1 MNKKE
6 FMLELRK
13 KLGIKDLEIIES
25 KVNNF
30 WDSWFETLKENKKLT
45 IKDFGKFEIKDV
57 KPRKVVSPYG
67 EFITNLSKKIRFT
80 AGKELREMLK

>member
-6 FMLELRK
+6 FMLEFRK

-30 WDSWFETLKENKKLT
+30 GILGLKL
-45 IKDFGKFEIKDV
+45 
-57 KPRKVVSPYG
+57 
-67 EFITNLSKKIRFT
+67 
-80 AGKELREMLK
+80 

>member
-6 FMLELRK
+6 FMLEYRK
-13 KLGIKDLEIIES
+13 KLRIKDLEIIES

-30 WDSWFETLKENKKLT
+30 WDSWFEVLKENKKLT

-67 EFITNLSKKIRFT
+67 EFITNPSKKISFSV
-80 AGKELREMLK
+80 GKEFREMVK

>member
-6 FMLELRK
+6 FMLEYRK
-13 KLGIKDLEIIES
+13 KLRIKDLEIIES

-30 WDSWFETLKENKKLT
+30 WDSWFEVLKENKKLT

-67 EFITNLSKKIRFT
+67 EFITNPSKKISFSV
-80 AGKELREMLK
+80 GKEESVNLE

>member
-6 FMLELRK
+6 FMLEFRK

-45 IKDFGKFEIKDV
+45 IKDFGSFEIKDV

-67 EFITNLSKKIRFT
+67 SFITNPSKKISFSV
-80 AGKELREMLK
+80 GKKFREMVK

>member
-6 FMLELRK
+6 FLLEYQK
-13 KLGIKDLEIIES
+13 KLGIKNLKIVDQ

-45 IKDFGKFEIKDV
+45 IKDFGSFEIKDV

-67 EFITNLSKKIRFT
+67 SFITNPSKKISFSV
-80 AGKELREMLK
+80 GKEFREMVK

>member
-67 EFITNLSKKIRFT
+67 EFITNPSKKIRFT

>member
-13 KLGIKDLEIIES
+13 KLGIKNLDIIDS

-30 WDSWFETLKENKKLT
+30 WDSWFEILKENKKLT
-45 IKDFGKFEIKDV
+45 IKNFGKFEIKDV
-57 KPRKVVSPYG
+57 KSRKGVSPYG
-67 EFITNLSKKIRFT
+67 KFVTTPSKKISFSV
-80 AGKELREMLK
+80 GKEFKEMIK